1 MFIASLLA
9 SQTENKFVTFGLMF
23 MKLTDIIIAEFLR
36 LSLPNFQSL
45 KSTNMSLSFL
55 HFFQQYWNIV
65 RYFQH
70 IFNSVFLIIKDRF
83 IGCSC
88 VESNFCEG
96 SDTKLSTV
104 KTFQTAGIFQ
114 LEI

>member
-1 MFIASLLA
+1 MFIVSLLT
-9 SQTENKFVTFGLMF
+9 SQTGNKFVTFGLMF

-70 IFNSVFLIIKDRF
+70 IFNSVFLIIKDLF

-96 SDTKLSTV
+96 SDTKFPL
-104 KTFQTAGIFQ
+104 
-114 LEI
+114 